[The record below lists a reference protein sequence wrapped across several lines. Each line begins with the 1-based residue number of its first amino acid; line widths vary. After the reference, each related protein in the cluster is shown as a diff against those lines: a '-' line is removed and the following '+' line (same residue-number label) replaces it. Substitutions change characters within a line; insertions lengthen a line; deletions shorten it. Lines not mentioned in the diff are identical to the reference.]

1 MAIYQKYGFAIDQI
15 LSENQALPNASSVD
29 STNTIKLDAVADDGL
44 HIVVCAASTT
54 VELASASGA
63 SLEIR
68 PTIGATEGTVTTV
81 LPSILIKEGVQSVV
95 SWLPGEMICQFNIPA
110 KLIGSARYLKLT
122 YVTSAN
128 ESAEK
133 VEAFSVRR

>member
-15 LSENQALPNASSVD
+15 LSEDQALPKATSGD

-54 VELASASGA
+54 VELASSAT
-63 SLEIR
+63 LEIR
-68 PTIGATEGTVTTV
+68 PTVGATDGTVTTV
-81 LPSILIKEGVQSVV
+81 LPSILIKEGVQSDV
-95 SWLPGEMICQFNIPA
+95 SWLSGEMICQFNIPA

-122 YVTSAN
+122 YVTSAD
-128 ESAEK
+128 ESADK

>member
-1 MAIYQKYGFAIDQI
+1 MAIYEKYGFAIDQI
-15 LSENQALPNASSVD
+15 LSEDQALPNKTSGD

-54 VELASASGA
+54 VDLASGA

-68 PTIGATEGTVTTV
+68 PTVGATAGTVTTV
-81 LPSILIKEGVQSVV
+81 LPSILIKQSVQSDV
-95 SWLPGEMICQFNIPA
+95 SWAPGEMICQFNIPA

-122 YVTSAN
+122 YVTSAD

>member
-15 LSENQALPNASSVD
+15 LSEDQALPNATSGD

-54 VELASASGA
+54 VELASVAT
-63 SLEIR
+63 LEIR
-68 PTIGATEGTVTTV
+68 PTVGLTADAVTTI
-81 LPSILIKEGVQSVV
+81 LPSILIKEGVQTDA
-95 SWLPGEMICQFNIPA
+95 SWDSGEMICQFNIPA
-110 KLIGSARYLKLT
+110 KLIGAARYLKLT
-122 YVTSAN
+122 YVTSAD
-128 ESAEK
+128 EHADK

>member
-15 LSENQALPNASSVD
+15 LSEDQALPNAKSGD
-29 STNTIKLDAVADDGL
+29 STNTIELQTVADDGL

-54 VELASASGA
+54 VELASGA
-63 SLEIR
+63 TLEIR
-68 PTIGATEGTVTTV
+68 PTVGATNGAVTTV
-81 LPSILIKEGVQSVV
+81 LPSILITQGVQSDV
-95 SWLPGEMICQFNIPA
+95 SWASGEMICQFNIPA

-122 YVTSAN
+122 YVTSAD
-128 ESAEK
+128 ESADK

>member
-15 LSENQALPNASSVD
+15 LSEDQALPNAKSGD

-54 VELASASGA
+54 VELASDAT
-63 SLEIR
+63 LEIR
-68 PTIGATEGTVTTV
+68 PTIGATDGTVTTV
-81 LPSILIKEGVQSVV
+81 LPSILIKEGVQSDA

-122 YVTSAN
+122 YVTSAD
-128 ESAEK
+128 EHADK

>member
-15 LSENQALPNASSVD
+15 LSEDQALPNATSGD

-54 VELASASGA
+54 VELASGA

-68 PTIGATEGTVTTV
+68 PTIGATVGTVTTV
-81 LPSILIKEGVQSVV
+81 LPSILIKEGGQSDV
-95 SWLPGEMICQFNIPA
+95 SWAPGEMICQFNIPA
-110 KLIGSARYLKLT
+110 KLIGSAKYLKLT

>member
-15 LSENQALPNASSVD
+15 LSEDQALPNTTSGD
-29 STNTIKLDAVADDGL
+29 SINTIKLDAVADDGL

-54 VELASASGA
+54 VELTSGA
-63 SLEIR
+63 TLEIK
-68 PTIGATEGTVTTV
+68 PTVGLTANAVTTV
-81 LPSILIKEGVQSVV
+81 LPSILIKQGVQTDV
-95 SWLPGEMICQFNIPA
+95 SWDSGEMICQFNIPA

-122 YVTSAN
+122 YVTSAD
-128 ESAEK
+128 ESADK

>member
-15 LSENQALPNASSVD
+15 LSENQALPNATSGD

-54 VELASASGA
+54 VELASSAT
-63 SLEIR
+63 LEIR
-68 PTIGATEGTVTTV
+68 PTVGATDGAVTTV
-81 LPSILIKEGVQSVV
+81 LPSILIKEGVQSDV
-95 SWLPGEMICQFNIPA
+95 SWAPGEMICQFNIPA

-122 YVTSAN
+122 YVTSAD
-128 ESAEK
+128 ESADK

>member
-15 LSENQALPNASSVD
+15 LSEDQALPNNTSGD

-54 VELASASGA
+54 VELATSA

-68 PTIGATEGTVTTV
+68 PTIGATVGTVTNV
-81 LPSILIKEGVQSVV
+81 LPSILIKQGGQSDV
-95 SWLPGEMICQFNIPA
+95 SWAPGEMICQFNIPA
-110 KLIGSARYLKLT
+110 KLIGSVRYLKLN

-128 ESAEK
+128 QSAHK

>member
-15 LSENQALPNASSVD
+15 LSEDQALPNTTSGD
-29 STNTIKLDAVADDGL
+29 SANTIKLDAVADDGL

-54 VELASASGA
+54 VELATDAT
-63 SLEIR
+63 LEIR
-68 PTIGATEGTVTTV
+68 PTVGLTANAVTTV
-81 LPSILIKEGVQSVV
+81 LPSILITEGEQSDA

-110 KLIGSARYLKLT
+110 KLIGSAKYLKLT
-122 YVTSAN
+122 YVTSAD
-128 ESAEK
+128 ESADK

>member
-15 LSENQALPNASSVD
+15 LSEDQALPNATSGD

-54 VELASASGA
+54 VELASSAT
-63 SLEIR
+63 LEIR
-68 PTIGATEGTVTTV
+68 PTIGATVGTVTTV
-81 LPSILIKEGVQSVV
+81 LPSILIKQGVQSDV
-95 SWLPGEMICQFNIPA
+95 SWDSGEMICQFNIPA

>member
-15 LSENQALPNASSVD
+15 LSENQALPNTTSGD

-54 VELASASGA
+54 VELASGA
-63 SLEIR
+63 TLEIR
-68 PTIGATEGTVTTV
+68 PTIGATDGTVTTV
-81 LPSILIKEGVQSVV
+81 LPSILITQGVQSDV
-95 SWLPGEMICQFNIPA
+95 SWASGEMICQFNIPA

-128 ESAEK
+128 ESDDK

>member
-15 LSENQALPNASSVD
+15 LSENQALPNTNSGD

-54 VELASASGA
+54 VELDSVAT
-63 SLEIR
+63 LEIR
-68 PTIGATEGTVTTV
+68 PTVGLTANAVTTV
-81 LPSILIKEGVQSVV
+81 LPSILIKGGVQTDV
-95 SWLPGEMICQFNIPA
+95 SWDSGEMICQFNIPA

-122 YVTSAN
+122 YVTSAD

>member
-15 LSENQALPNASSVD
+15 LSEDQALPNKTSGD

-54 VELASASGA
+54 VELASSAT
-63 SLEIR
+63 LEIR
-68 PTIGATEGTVTTV
+68 PTIGATDGTVTTV
-81 LPSILIKEGVQSVV
+81 LPSILIKQGVQSDT

-122 YVTSAN
+122 YVTSAD
-128 ESAEK
+128 ESADK
-133 VEAFSVRR
+133 IEAFSVRR

>member
-1 MAIYQKYGFAIDQI
+1 MAIYEKYGFAIDQI
-15 LSENQALPNASSVD
+15 LSENQALPNADSGD
-29 STNTIKLDAVADDGL
+29 STNTIELDAVADDGL

-54 VELASASGA
+54 VELASGA

-81 LPSILIKEGVQSVV
+81 LPSILIKEGVQSDV
-95 SWLPGEMICQFNIPA
+95 SWAPGEMICQFNIPA

-128 ESAEK
+128 ESDDK

>member
-1 MAIYQKYGFAIDQI
+1 MAIYEKYGFAIDQI
-15 LSENQALPNASSVD
+15 LSEDQALPNAASGD

-54 VELASASGA
+54 VELTSSAT
-63 SLEIR
+63 LEIR
-68 PTIGATEGTVTTV
+68 PTVGLTANAVTTV
-81 LPSILIKEGVQSVV
+81 LPSILIKEGVQSDV
-95 SWLPGEMICQFNIPA
+95 SWAPGEMICQFNIPA

-122 YVTSAN
+122 YVTSAD
-128 ESAEK
+128 EHADK

>member
-1 MAIYQKYGFAIDQI
+1 MAIYEKYGFAIDQI
-15 LSENQALPNASSVD
+15 LSEDQALPNATSGD

-54 VELASASGA
+54 VELASSAT
-63 SLEIR
+63 LEIR
-68 PTIGATEGTVTTV
+68 PTIGATDGTVTTV
-81 LPSILIKEGVQSVV
+81 LPSILIKQGVQSVA

-122 YVTSAN
+122 YVTSAD
-128 ESAEK
+128 ESADK

>member
-15 LSENQALPNASSVD
+15 LSEDQALPNTKSGD

-54 VELASASGA
+54 VELASSAT
-63 SLEIR
+63 LEIR
-68 PTIGATEGTVTTV
+68 PTIGATDGTVTTV
-81 LPSILIKEGVQSVV
+81 LPSILIKEGVQSDV
-95 SWLPGEMICQFNIPA
+95 SWAPGEMICQFNIPA

-122 YVTSAN
+122 YVTSAD
-128 ESAEK
+128 ESADK

>member
-15 LSENQALPNASSVD
+15 LSEDQALPNATSGD
-29 STNTIKLDAVADDGL
+29 STNTIELQTVADDGL

-54 VELASASGA
+54 VELASGA

-68 PTIGATEGTVTTV
+68 PTVGATTPDGTVTTV
-81 LPSILIKEGVQSVV
+81 LPSILIKEGVQSDA

-128 ESAEK
+128 ESADK

>member
-15 LSENQALPNASSVD
+15 LSENQALPSATSED
-29 STNTIKLDAVADDGL
+29 SANTIKLDAVADDGL

-54 VELASASGA
+54 VELASDAT
-63 SLEIR
+63 LEIR
-68 PTIGATEGTVTTV
+68 PTVGLTANAVTTV
-81 LPSILIKEGVQSVV
+81 LPSILIKEGIQSDA

-128 ESAEK
+128 ESDDK

>member
-15 LSENQALPNASSVD
+15 LSENQALPNGTSGD

-54 VELASASGA
+54 VELASGA
-63 SLEIR
+63 TLEIR
-68 PTIGATEGTVTTV
+68 PTVGLTANAVTTV
-81 LPSILIKEGVQSVV
+81 LPSILIKGGVQTDV
-95 SWLPGEMICQFNIPA
+95 SWDSGEMICQFNIPA

-122 YVTSAN
+122 YVTSDDERAD
-128 ESAEK
+128 K

>member
-15 LSENQALPNASSVD
+15 LSEDQALPNADSGD

-54 VELASASGA
+54 VELASGA
-63 SLEIR
+63 TLEIR
-68 PTIGATEGTVTTV
+68 PTVGATVGTVTTV
-81 LPSILIKEGVQSVV
+81 LPSILIKEGVQSDV
-95 SWLPGEMICQFNIPA
+95 SWAPGEMICQFNIPA

-122 YVTSAN
+122 YVTSAD
-128 ESAEK
+128 ESDDK

>member
-15 LSENQALPNASSVD
+15 LSENQALPNANSGD

-54 VELASASGA
+54 VELASSAT
-63 SLEIR
+63 LEIR
-68 PTIGATEGTVTTV
+68 PTVGATDGAVTTV
-81 LPSILIKEGVQSVV
+81 LPSILIKEGVQSDV
-95 SWLPGEMICQFNIPA
+95 SWAPGEMICQFNIPA

-122 YVTSAN
+122 YVTSAD
-128 ESAEK
+128 ESADK

>member
-15 LSENQALPNASSVD
+15 LSENQALPNATSGD

-54 VELASASGA
+54 VELASDAT
-63 SLEIR
+63 LEIR
-68 PTIGATEGTVTTV
+68 PTIGATDGTVTTV
-81 LPSILIKEGVQSVV
+81 LPSILIKEGVQSDA

-128 ESAEK
+128 ESDDK

>member
-15 LSENQALPNASSVD
+15 LSEDQALPNATSGD

-54 VELASASGA
+54 VELASSAT
-63 SLEIR
+63 LEIR
-68 PTIGATEGTVTTV
+68 PTVGLTANAVTTV
-81 LPSILIKEGVQSVV
+81 LPSILIKQGVQTDV
-95 SWLPGEMICQFNIPA
+95 SWDSGEMICQFNIPA

-122 YVTSAN
+122 YVTSAD

>member
-15 LSENQALPNASSVD
+15 LSENQALPKATSGD
-29 STNTIKLDAVADDGL
+29 STNTIELQTVADDGL

-54 VELASASGA
+54 VELASGA
-63 SLEIR
+63 TLEIR
-68 PTIGATEGTVTTV
+68 PTVGLTANAVTTV
-81 LPSILIKEGVQSVV
+81 LPSILIKGGVQTDD
-95 SWLPGEMICQFNIPA
+95 SWLSGEMICQFNIPA

-122 YVTSAN
+122 YATSAD
-128 ESAEK
+128 ESADK

>member
-15 LSENQALPNASSVD
+15 LSENEALPNATSGD

-54 VELASASGA
+54 VELASSAT
-63 SLEIR
+63 LEIR
-68 PTIGATEGTVTTV
+68 PTIGATAGTVTTV
-81 LPSILIKEGVQSVV
+81 LPSILIKEGVQSDA

-122 YVTSAN
+122 YVTSAD
-128 ESAEK
+128 ESDDK

>member
-15 LSENQALPNASSVD
+15 LSEDQALPNATSGD

-54 VELASASGA
+54 VELASSGA

-68 PTIGATEGTVTTV
+68 PTIGATVGTVTNV
-81 LPSILIKEGVQSVV
+81 LPSILIKEGGQSDV
-95 SWLPGEMICQFNIPA
+95 SWAPGEMICQFNIPA
-110 KLIGSARYLKLT
+110 KLIGSARYFEIELCHHC
-122 YVTSAN
+122 
-128 ESAEK
+128 
-133 VEAFSVRR
+133 RRKC

>member
-15 LSENQALPNASSVD
+15 LSEDQALPKATSGD

-44 HIVVCAASTT
+44 HIVICASSTT
-54 VELASASGA
+54 VELASGA

-68 PTIGATEGTVTTV
+68 PTVGATDGAVTTV
-81 LPSILIKEGVQSVV
+81 LPSILIKDGVQSDV
-95 SWLPGEMICQFNIPA
+95 SWASGEMICQFNIPA

-122 YVTSAN
+122 YITSAD
-128 ESAEK
+128 ESADK
-133 VEAFSVRR
+133 IEAFSVRR

>member
-15 LSENQALPNASSVD
+15 LSENQALPNATSED

-44 HIVVCAASTT
+44 HIVVCAASTIVQLT
-54 VELASASGA
+54 SSAT
-63 SLEIR
+63 LEIR
-68 PTIGATEGTVTTV
+68 PTVGLTANAVTTV
-81 LPSILIKEGVQSVV
+81 LPSILIKEGVQSDV
-95 SWLPGEMICQFNIPA
+95 SWAPGEMICQFNIPA

-122 YVTSAN
+122 YATSAN

>member
-15 LSENQALPNASSVD
+15 LSENQALPNASSDD

-54 VELASASGA
+54 VELASSAT
-63 SLEIR
+63 LEIR
-68 PTIGATEGTVTTV
+68 PTVGATGGAVTTV
-81 LPSILIKEGVQSVV
+81 LPSILIKEGVQSDVT
-95 SWLPGEMICQFNIPA
+95 WLPGEMICQFNIPA

-122 YVTSAN
+122 YVTSAD
-128 ESAEK
+128 ERDDK

>member
-1 MAIYQKYGFAIDQI
+1 MAIYEKYGFAIDQI
-15 LSENQALPNASSVD
+15 LSENQALPNATSGD
-29 STNTIKLDAVADDGL
+29 STNTIELDAVADDGL

-54 VELASASGA
+54 VELASGA

-81 LPSILIKEGVQSVV
+81 LPSILIKEGVQSDV
-95 SWLPGEMICQFNIPA
+95 SWAPGEMICQFNIPA
-110 KLIGSARYLKLT
+110 KLIGSAKYLKLT

-128 ESAEK
+128 ESDDK

>member
-15 LSENQALPNASSVD
+15 LSEDQALPNNTSGD

-54 VELASASGA
+54 VELASGA

-68 PTIGATEGTVTTV
+68 PKIGATDGAVTTV
-81 LPSILIKEGVQSVV
+81 LPSILIKQGGQSDV
-95 SWLPGEMICQFNIPA
+95 SWAPGEMICQFNIPA

-122 YVTSAN
+122 YVTSAD
-128 ESAEK
+128 ESADK

>member
-15 LSENQALPNASSVD
+15 LSENQALPNATSGD
-29 STNTIKLDAVADDGL
+29 SANTIKLDAVADDGL

-54 VELASASGA
+54 VELDSVAT
-63 SLEIR
+63 LEIR
-68 PTIGATEGTVTTV
+68 PTVGATDGAVTTV
-81 LPSILIKEGVQSVV
+81 LPSILIKGGVQSED
-95 SWLPGEMICQFNIPA
+95 SWAPGEMICQFNIPA

-122 YVTSAN
+122 YVTSAD

-133 VEAFSVRR
+133 IEAFSVRR

>member
-15 LSENQALPNASSVD
+15 LSEDQALPNAKPGD

-54 VELASASGA
+54 VELASGA
-63 SLEIR
+63 TLEIR
-68 PTIGATEGTVTTV
+68 PTVGLTANAVTTV
-81 LPSILIKEGVQSVV
+81 LPSILITQGVQSDA
-95 SWLPGEMICQFNIPA
+95 SWLSGEMICQFNIPA

-122 YVTSAN
+122 YVTSAD

>member
-15 LSENQALPNASSVD
+15 LSENQALPNADSGD

-54 VELASASGA
+54 VELASSAT
-63 SLEIR
+63 LEIR
-68 PTIGATEGTVTTV
+68 PTIGATAGTVTTV
-81 LPSILIKEGVQSVV
+81 LPSILIKEGVQSDA

-122 YVTSAN
+122 YVTSAD
-128 ESAEK
+128 ESADK

>member
-15 LSENQALPNASSVD
+15 LSENQALPNTTSGD
-29 STNTIKLDAVADDGL
+29 SANTIKLDAVADDGL

-54 VELASASGA
+54 VELASDAT
-63 SLEIR
+63 LEIR
-68 PTIGATEGTVTTV
+68 PTVGLTANAVTTV
-81 LPSILIKEGVQSVV
+81 LPSILIKQGVQTDV
-95 SWLPGEMICQFNIPA
+95 SWDSGEMICQFNIPA

-122 YVTSAN
+122 YVTSAD
-128 ESAEK
+128 EHADK

>member
-1 MAIYQKYGFAIDQI
+1 MAIYEKYGFAIDQI
-15 LSENQALPNASSVD
+15 LSENQALPNASSDD

-54 VELASASGA
+54 VELASSAT
-63 SLEIR
+63 LEIR

-81 LPSILIKEGVQSVV
+81 LPSILIKQGVQSDV
-95 SWLPGEMICQFNIPA
+95 SWAPGEMICQFNIPA

-128 ESAEK
+128 ESDDK